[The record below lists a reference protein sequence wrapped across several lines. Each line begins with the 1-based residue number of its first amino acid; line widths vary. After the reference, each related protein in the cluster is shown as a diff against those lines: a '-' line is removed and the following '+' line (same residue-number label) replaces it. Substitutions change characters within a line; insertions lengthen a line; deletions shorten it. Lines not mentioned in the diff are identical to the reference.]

1 MSGPSPVAQEMA
13 PPGLRVLPTC
23 ESVAMSAN
31 TSIIVVGYAKVP
43 RTSAAYG
50 ASDYLSVSLRID
62 RGTGQIIEADSTAI
76 SPMVRT
82 WLSELLLGV
91 DFTADLQPIL
101 AVIEQ
106 SYLSNATGS
115 LKQAILDA
123 WRRYASHHAG

>member
-1 MSGPSPVAQEMA
+1 
-13 PPGLRVLPTC
+13 
-23 ESVAMSAN
+23 MSAH

-50 ASDYLSVSLRID
+50 AHDYLSVSLRID
-62 RGTGQIIEADSTAI
+62 RGTGRVVEVDSTAI
-76 SPMVRT
+76 SPMVRN

-91 DFTADLQPIL
+91 DFTADLRPTL

-115 LKQAILDA
+115 LKQALLDA
-123 WRRYASHHAG
+123 WRRYASHRAG